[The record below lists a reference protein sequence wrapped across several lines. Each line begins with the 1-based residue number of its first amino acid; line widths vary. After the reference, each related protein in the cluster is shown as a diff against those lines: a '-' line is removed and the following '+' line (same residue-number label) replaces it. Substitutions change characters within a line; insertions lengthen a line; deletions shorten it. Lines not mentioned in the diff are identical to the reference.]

1 MNKLQLLR
9 YSYSSRLKVYW
20 NNLSIKR
27 QRVLLLTVFT
37 LYGLVCFFI
46 VKTSFTSTIKE
57 TTTNKQKQS
66 NIKPVKYLL
75 ERQKIESHLTI
86 KIRNYESRSNI
97 K

>member
-9 YSYSSRLKVYW
+9 HSYSNRLQIYW

-37 LYGLVCFFI
+37 FYSLVCFFI
-46 VKTSFTSTIKE
+46 VKTSFTSNAI
-57 TTTNKQKQS
+57 TNNQDRQS

-75 ERQKIESHLTI
+75 EKQKVKLTI
-86 KIRNYESRSNI
+86 KIKSYESQSIR
-97 K
+97 

>member
-9 YSYSSRLKVYW
+9 HGYLSRLKVYL

-37 LYGLVCFFI
+37 LYGLVCLFI
-46 VKTSFTSTIKE
+46 VKTSFTSKIKQASSKE
-57 TTTNKQKQS
+57 KQS

-75 ERQKIESHLTI
+75 KRQKIESHPTI
-86 KIRNYESRSNI
+86 KTKIL
-97 K
+97 

>member
-9 YSYSSRLKVYW
+9 HGYLSRLKVYW

-37 LYGLVCFFI
+37 LYGLVCLFI
-46 VKTSFTSTIKE
+46 VKTSFTSKIKQASSKE
-57 TTTNKQKQS
+57 DQT

-75 ERQKIESHLTI
+75 DRQKIESQSTI
-86 KIRNYESRSNI
+86 KLNYYESRSNI